1 MQFHFC
7 AFNHLDAYKGTLL
20 DMFRW
25 LQAGLEELGHEVTF
39 SNESFSPCAV
49 NVVWE
54 GFSPENGEE
63 LSNSGLEYGIIV
75 TEFMDGS
82 GFNKG
87 TPQSDQADRR
97 DAAYNQRWRGFQAA
111 AGRAKFFWSMVESN
125 VDTLRQRTP
134 ASFIEL
140 GYSHRLEPASSAE
153 PEIDFSFTGI
163 LTPHRQRIL
172 EALER
177 RAELVWYRT
186 LLPLAVRDA
195 LFAATRI
202 NLSINKTV
210 DWQMPSPTRVG
221 MALLSKRGI
230 ALDRTP
236 QQTRQSS
243 LVDSCPPGMDF
254 VDFALERLSQNWR
267 LAAEMAFERYRS
279 ELPMKGIMERVLD
292 ESCLSPRRPTLSAR
306 PTKEPM
312 RHALGRHLGAT
323 VNLAVH
329 WLRG

>member
-1 MQFHFC
+1 MHFHFC
-7 AFNHLDAYKGTLL
+7 TYNHVDKGTLV

-25 LQAGLEELGHEVTF
+25 LRAGLEELGHEVTF
-39 SNESFSPCAV
+39 STDALSSTAV

-54 GFSPENGEE
+54 AFSPESGAE
-63 LSNSGLEYGIIV
+63 LSASGLKYGMIV
-75 TEFMDGS
+75 TEFMDGT

-87 TPQSDQADRR
+87 TPQSDQVDRR
-97 DAAYNQRWRGFQAA
+97 DEAYSRRWLGFQAA
-111 AGRAKFFWSMVESN
+111 ASRASFFWSMVESN
-125 VDTLRQRTP
+125 VGTLRHRAP

-140 GYSHRLEPASSAE
+140 GYSDRLVPTVNEEPQ
-153 PEIDFSFTGI
+153 IDFSFTGI

-172 EALER
+172 EALEK
-177 RAELVWYRT
+177 RAELVWHRR
-186 LLPLAVRDA
+186 LLPLEERDA

-202 NLSINKTV
+202 NLSINKTL

-236 QQTRQSS
+236 QQTRQSR
-243 LVDSCPPGMDF
+243 LVDSCPPGMSF
-254 VDFALERLSQNWR
+254 VDFALERLNQDWR
-267 LAAEMAFERYRS
+267 SAAEVAFERYRS
-279 ELPMKGIMERVLD
+279 ELPMKSIMERVLD
-292 ESCLSPRRPTLSAR
+292 ESCLSPQASTLHACRTKAPRRHLF
-306 PTKEPM
+306 
-312 RHALGRHLGAT
+312 GRHLGAT